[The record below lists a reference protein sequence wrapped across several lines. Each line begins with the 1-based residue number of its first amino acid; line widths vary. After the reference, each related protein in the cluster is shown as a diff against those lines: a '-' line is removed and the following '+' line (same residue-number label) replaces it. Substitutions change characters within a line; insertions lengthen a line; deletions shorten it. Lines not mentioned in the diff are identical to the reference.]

1 MEIIIK
7 IQSVSD
13 IITNSSSEVFCTITG
28 LDIDFIKELIFPLF
42 PNKDS
47 EMGPT
52 VSFDDETN
60 CIEINMPY
68 GIEGFE
74 EFLRLGLEAYLDKYL
89 GGHYNVTYKW

>member
-1 MEIIIK
+1 MKIIIK

-28 LDIDFIKELIFPLF
+28 SDIDAIKELIFPLF
-42 PNKDS
+42 PNKNS

-52 VSFDDETN
+52 ASFNDETN
-60 CIEINMPY
+60 CIEIDMPY

-74 EFLRLGLEAYLDKYL
+74 EFLRLGLEVYLDKYL
-89 GGHYNVTYKW
+89 EGRYNITCK